1 MCTWW
6 SSTIDL
12 KIRMVQT
19 FRWKELRVSF
29 HIIEIVQVLLDVLV
43 ICKIFKQFSSKSPSQ
58 EHGNQVG
65 CP

>member
-1 MCTWW
+1 MCRFW

-43 ICKIFKQFSSKSPSQ
+43 ICKIFKPFSKQAPTK
-58 EHGNQVG
+58 EHGDQVG